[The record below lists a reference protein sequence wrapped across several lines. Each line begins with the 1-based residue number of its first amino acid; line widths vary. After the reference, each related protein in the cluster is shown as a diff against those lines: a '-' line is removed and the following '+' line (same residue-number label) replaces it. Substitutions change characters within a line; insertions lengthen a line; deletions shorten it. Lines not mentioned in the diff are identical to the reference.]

1 MTNGEIRMT
10 NEDPGPNDESGPGL
24 RLSGFHWPLVVLLGS
39 FSLLLCGC
47 RKTVA
52 VKPTTEVEAVVVAK
66 PTLVSE
72 APRLGLA
79 ERIAGDADFCVA
91 TVSLKKHAEAL
102 KASNWW
108 RRTVSFMEEQL
119 PAADANAEAL
129 VIDDAFAAFG
139 KGSAASVA
147 MMRQLSEL
155 YNETA
160 YRGIVHEGVL
170 AGPRAPLDAAEVFD
184 AALKDAQLL
193 EALILWLERFQMPP
207 VMIGVASPE
216 PEKVLARISSLI
228 RLGEWLGDA
237 PQSRIVT
244 PQGEQITVNEI
255 AMDEILTVERRRE
268 WLEALTKA
276 RPQTTADMKDRIAR
290 GLEVLARKEWVLAL
304 GLGPQRAYVAV
315 GRSTDE
321 VRLATTVED
330 SILARPE
337 MRPLDADAVK
347 NLGLLACWDGTF
359 LNALRSN
366 EPFQPMVRGVLA
378 GLLADDKMGRIAR
391 SLTPLVIELAAAERA
406 YYDAAYTS
414 GAAVAWRDDD
424 LHAEWVGGASEQ
436 SVKAWSKPTRFS
448 RLLDEESV
456 IFGVSGQSAGTGLGC
471 TYFEAWMKLAH
482 AAAGEW
488 IRAGA
493 GGENAPQLFKI
504 ADESVLPSVL
514 GIYDG
519 AKTIWQKALG
529 ADGAFVLDVGGRM
542 PALPGL
548 PPGGQ
553 EVPLPR
559 LLLASDIVN
568 RALIGAS
575 WQNIETG
582 LKQGIR
588 MIPAPE
594 PLKLPE
600 AQSRRYGDVETVFYD
615 TPLGSEELLPC
626 VSLTETR
633 FMIGTSRRQQTQ
645 AADLLRQPGA
655 AGMAGLRVR
664 MNFTK
669 LREFL
674 RAFTA
679 VRGDV
684 EGLKAAQKWLE
695 PLEVFDLQ
703 MWSEGPL
710 NRGVLSCSMHD
721 VRSYD

>member
-1 MTNGEIRMT
+1 MT
-10 NEDPGPNDESGPGL
+10 NEIPMTKPEEAMIRSRHL
-24 RLSGFHWPLVVLLGS
+24 GFVIHSS
-39 FSLLLCGC
+39 FLILFSSFPLLLCGC
-47 RKTVA
+47 KKTA
-52 VKPTTEVEAVVVAK
+52 EVKPEVAAVVIAK
-66 PTLVSE
+66 PTWLSE

-79 ERIAGDADFCVA
+79 ERIAGDAEFCVA
-91 TVSLKKHAEAL
+91 SVSLKKHAEAL
-102 KASNWW
+102 KATNWW
-108 RRTVSFMEEQL
+108 RQIAALLEEQL
-119 PAADANAEAL
+119 PASDANAEPP

-139 KGSAASVA
+139 KGSAAPVA
-147 MMRQLSEL
+147 MLRQLSEL

-170 AGPRAPLDAAEVFD
+170 AGPGAPLDAAGVFD

-193 EALILWLERFQMPP
+193 EALILWLERFEMPP

-216 PEKVLARISSLI
+216 PEKVLARVSSMI

-255 AMDEILTVERRRE
+255 AMGEILTVERRRE
-268 WLEALTKA
+268 WLDALAKA
-276 RPQTTADMKDRIAR
+276 RPQMTPDMKDRMSR

-321 VRLATTVED
+321 VRLATSVED

-337 MRPLDADAVK
+337 MRPLDENAAR
-347 NLGLLACWDGTF
+347 NLGLIACWDGTF

-391 SLTPLVIELAAAERA
+391 SLTPLAIELAAAERA
-406 YYDAAYTS
+406 YHDTARTN
-414 GAAVAWRDDD
+414 GAAVAWWEDD
-424 LHAEWVGGASEQ
+424 LHAEWAGGASEQ

-456 IFGVSGQSAGTGLGC
+456 VLGVSGQGTGAGLGC
-471 TYFEAWMKLAH
+471 AYFEAWMKLAH

-493 GGENAPQLFKI
+493 GGENAPQLLKV
-504 ADESVLPSVL
+504 AEESVLPSVL
-514 GIYDG
+514 GVYDG

-529 ADGAFVLDVGGRM
+529 TDGAFVLDVGGQM

-559 LLLASDIVN
+559 LLLANDIAN

-582 LKQGIR
+582 LKQGLQ

-600 AQSRRYGDVETVFYD
+600 AQSRRYGDVETVFYE
-615 TPLGSEELLPC
+615 TPFGSDELMPC
-626 VSLTETR
+626 VSLTESR
-633 FMIGTSRRQQTQ
+633 FMIGTSRKQQTQ
-645 AADLLRQPGA
+645 AADVLRQPGA
-655 AGMAGLRVR
+655 VDVAGMRVR

-674 RAFTA
+674 RAFSA
-679 VRGDV
+679 VRGEA
-684 EGLKAAQKWLE
+684 EGLKAAQRWLE
-695 PLEVFDLQ
+695 PLEVFDLR
-703 MWSEGPL
+703 MWSEGTL
-710 NRGVLSCSMHD
+710 GRGAFSWSMHD

>member
-1 MTNGEIRMT
+1 M
-10 NEDPGPNDESGPGL
+10 
-24 RLSGFHWPLVVLLGS
+24 VLLTAS
-39 FSLLLCGC
+39 CSLLVGGC
-47 RKTVA
+47 KKTAAVKLKA
-52 VKPTTEVEAVVVAK
+52 EAPAPVIVKPTLLT
-66 PTLVSE
+66 E

-79 ERIAGDADFCVA
+79 ERIAGDAEFCVT

-108 RRTVSFMEEQL
+108 RRTVSFLEEQV
-119 PAADANAEAL
+119 PAGDANAEPL
-129 VIDDAFAAFG
+129 VIDDTFAAFG
-139 KGSAASVA
+139 KGSAAGVA
-147 MMRQLSEL
+147 MLRQLSEL

-160 YRGIVHEGVL
+160 YRGLVHKDILAGPGTPLDAEGVL
-170 AGPRAPLDAAEVFD
+170 EVALRDA
-184 AALKDAQLL
+184 KLL

-207 VMIGVASPE
+207 AMIGVASPQ
-216 PEKVLARISSLI
+216 PEKVLARLSSLM
-228 RLGEWLGDA
+228 RLGDWMGDA

-255 AMDEILTVERRRE
+255 AMAEIFTSERRRE

-276 RPQTTADMKDRIAR
+276 RPYITPDMKDRISR

-315 GRSTDE
+315 GRTTDE
-321 VRLATTVED
+321 VRLATSVED
-330 SILARPE
+330 SILSRPE
-337 MRPLDADAVK
+337 MRPLDANAMK
-347 NLGLLACWDGTF
+347 NLGLIACWDGTF

-366 EPFQPMVRGVLA
+366 EPFQPMVRGILT
-378 GLLADDKMGRIAR
+378 GLLADDGLGRIAR

-406 YYDAAYTS
+406 YYDADLTS
-414 GAAVAWRDDD
+414 GAAAVWWEDD
-424 LHAEWVGGASEQ
+424 LHAEWVGGASVQ
-436 SVKAWSKPTRFS
+436 STRAWSNPTRFS

-456 IFGVSGQSAGTGLGC
+456 ILGVSGQGRGAGLGC
-471 TYFEAWMKLAH
+471 DYFEAWMKLAH

-488 IRAGA
+488 IRAGG
-493 GGENAPQLFKI
+493 GGENAPELFKV
-504 ADESVLPSVL
+504 AEDSFLPSVL

-559 LLLASDIVN
+559 LLLANDLKN

-582 LKQGIR
+582 LKQGLQ

-600 AQSRRYGDVETVFYD
+600 ALSRRYGDVETVFYE
-615 TPLGSEELLPC
+615 TPLRSEELLPC

-633 FMIGTSRRQQTQ
+633 FMIGTSRKQQTD
-645 AADLLRQPGA
+645 AADVLRQPGMQDRT
-655 AGMAGLRVR
+655 GMRVK
-664 MNFTK
+664 MNFAK

-679 VRGDV
+679 VRSDV
-684 EGLKAAQKWLE
+684 QGLKDAQKWLE
-695 PLEVFDLQ
+695 PLEVFDLKI
-703 MWSEGPL
+703 WSEGNL
-710 NRGVLSCSMHD
+710 NRGVLSWTMHD